1 MEAHKDKPQ
10 ETLPKGSDH
19 AENVQQEAEKLNN
32 NKPGQ
37 NEETTVVAGNS
48 PDTGVTEEAKSS
60 ESTSD
65 NGEPTAAQEEV
76 SKPSDE
82 VEAEPTA
89 SQEDDK
95 DITGTAEDDSEAVTE
110 ASSSTV
116 EAAPE
121 SLEADT
127 AVEETTTHEVEEPKV
142 AEDDAAEASTATEET
157 PVAEESAPTDVQ
169 EEPAPAEDQ
178 TELQDTSSEEPAAED
193 PEAPAVEEVSA
204 EEENV
209 ADSVTPA
216 SEEAASAEE
225 EKPPVEEVK
234 EEAGETSTTT
244 EQAEQAPAQPEAK
257 KESDAPAGSRD
268 HEHDHHHHHDDD
280 HHHDDYHEEQIDYDH
295 LDKDQIE
302 EHLAKLSR
310 EDDIRGIDRHL
321 KPIKA
326 RFDELFQLQR
336 KEALDKFLEEGFE
349 EDDFEYREDDQSQ
362 KIHAYLELLRDKR
375 HKFYSDREKQ
385 KEENLKRKE
394 EVLEKIRELIDG
406 EESDISIKGVKE
418 LQEEWRSIGPVP
430 GQHNKTL
437 WANYNALLDRFYDAR
452 SIYFELKDLDR
463 KKNLNLKLD
472 ICERA
477 EALDKM
483 ENIKDAVVQLN
494 ELHEEFK
501 HVGPIPRDEQ
511 ENIWQRFKAASDKIY
526 VKRKGFVEELK
537 KSLHENL
544 EKKIALADETDKFS
558 SFDSDRISEWNKKTK
573 EIQDLQRR
581 WEQVGGVPRDKA
593 KQVNKKFWG
602 GFKHFFANKSA
613 FFKRFEAQRD
623 DNLKKKQELVQR
635 AEELKESDDWQ
646 GTTEQYKKLQ
656 MEWKEIGPV
665 PEKFRNSIYEEF
677 KAACDH
683 FFNRRRE
690 QNKEQNQEYEENY
703 QKKQVVCNSI
713 AELAKTE
720 QPDLDLLY
728 DLIDEYNSIGFV
740 PRNVMRKI
748 QERFNQVT
756 AQVINSKSLEDSER
770 EELRMNIEVSRL
782 KGGPHAN
789 RKLFRKE
796 NSLKR
801 KIDNLQND
809 INTWKTNM
817 EFFASSKAADQ
828 LKKDFEVKIEK
839 AQEELKTLRKELRL
853 LND

>member
-10 ETLPKGSDH
+10 ETLPEGSDH
-19 AENVQQEAEKLNN
+19 AENVQQEAEKLDN

-37 NEETTVVAGNS
+37 NEETTIVAGNS
-48 PDTGVTEEAKSS
+48 PDTGVTEEAKTS

-65 NGEPTAAQEEV
+65 NGEPTAAQEEDE
-76 SKPSDE
+76 KPSDE
-82 VEAEPTA
+82 EAADPPS
-89 SQEDDK
+89 SQENDK
-95 DITGTAEDDSEAVTE
+95 DIAVTAQADTEAVTE
-110 ASSSTV
+110 ATSPTV

-121 SLEADT
+121 SVDVEP
-127 AVEETTTHEVEEPKV
+127 AVEETATQEVEEPKV
-142 AEDDAAEASTATEET
+142 AEDDAAEASTATEEI
-157 PVAEESAPTDVQ
+157 PVVEESTPTEVQ
-169 EEPAPAEDQ
+169 EEPAPAEDDTQ
-178 TELQDTSSEEPAAED
+178 LQDTSTEEPAAED
-193 PEAPAVEEVSA
+193 PKAARVEEVSA
-204 EEENV
+204 EEGNAEV
-209 ADSVTPA
+209 GEATPA
-216 SEEAASAEE
+216 TEEVASAEE
-225 EKPPVEEVK
+225 EKPPVEEIKV
-234 EEAGETSTTT
+234 EA
-244 EQAEQAPAQPEAK
+244 EQAEQAATQPESQ
-257 KESDAPAGSRD
+257 KESEAHTSGRD
-268 HEHDHHHHHDDD
+268 HEHDHHHHDDD

-295 LDKDQIE
+295 LEKDQIE

-375 HKFYSDREKQ
+375 QKFYSDREKQ

-472 ICERA
+472 ICDRA

-511 ENIWQRFKAASDKIY
+511 ENVWQRFKAASDKIY

-635 AEELKESDDWQ
+635 AEELKDSDDWQ

-748 QERFNQVT
+748 QERFNHVT